1 MKYKTLKTSVPR
13 YLSQRIN
20 RRVNARTLCS
30 SATPLL
36 IQPFARTDFAKRSF
50 QCAAPSVWN
59 SLPVSVI
66 GSDSLSVFKSRLKL
80 SYFVSPI
87 TSTHNP
93 LPPAPSKLRPYWR
106 FTNML
111 IIIITIISCCEVCNE
126 KCTHTVAEKHVH
138 GDAVL
143 TGDESYD
150 QLIGLRHRRPT
161 DCVTQ
166 QCMWDAFSRRAR
178 LLLQQK
184 SQM

>member
-1 MKYKTLKTSVPR
+1 LYLKLARDTQNSDILSALQMKYKTLKTSVPR

-93 LPPAPSKLRPYWR
+93 LPPAPSKLRPY
-106 FTNML
+106 
-111 IIIITIISCCEVCNE
+111 
-126 KCTHTVAEKHVH
+126 
-138 GDAVL
+138 GVL
-143 TGDESYD
+143 
-150 QLIGLRHRRPT
+150 QI
-161 DCVTQ
+161 C
-166 QCMWDAFSRRAR
+166 
-178 LLLQQK
+178 LLLLLLLLVVVKFAMKNVLIQWPRNTFMATQC
-184 SQM
+184 